1 MMNETSR
8 YKSIGWG
15 STGME
20 NYWQFLITNF
30 ERDVAF
36 NYSFKM
42 DTQAWNH
49 STLQF

>member
-30 ERDVAF
+30 ERDVTF
-36 NYSFKM
+36 NYNFEMHKC
-42 DTQAWNH
+42 ALNH
-49 STLQF
+49 SAMQF